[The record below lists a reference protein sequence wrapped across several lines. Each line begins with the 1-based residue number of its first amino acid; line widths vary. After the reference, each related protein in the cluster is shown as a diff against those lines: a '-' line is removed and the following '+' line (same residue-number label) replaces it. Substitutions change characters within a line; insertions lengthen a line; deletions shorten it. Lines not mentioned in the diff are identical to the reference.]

1 MLTLLSKLF
10 ATGYRA
16 RGYLQILLAACNHPE
31 GGYAASSL
39 LASAQTHPKPVQPLL
54 DPLSERELE
63 VMSLLAGGASNYE
76 IGEQLVVAIST
87 VKRHVS
93 NIFSKLS
100 VSSRTQAVARAREI
114 GLL

>member
-1 MLTLLSKLF
+1 MLTLLSKLL
-10 ATGYRA
+10 ATGHNT
-16 RGYLQILLAACNHPE
+16 RGYLQT
-31 GGYAASSL
+31 L
-39 LASAQTHPKPVQPLL
+39 LASGDCPECQFVAQSRPASVKAYPKAAQPLL

-63 VMSLLAGGASNYE
+63 VLSLMAGGASNYE
-76 IGEQLVVAIST
+76 IAGQLVVAIST

-100 VSSRTQAVARAREI
+100 VNSRMQAVARAREI